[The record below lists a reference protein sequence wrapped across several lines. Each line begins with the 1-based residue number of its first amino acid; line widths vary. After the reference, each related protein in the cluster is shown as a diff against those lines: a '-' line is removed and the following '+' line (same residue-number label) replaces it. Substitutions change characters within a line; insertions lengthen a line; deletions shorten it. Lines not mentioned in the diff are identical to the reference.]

1 MFRTC
6 SLTLTS
12 RPNNHVILD
21 PITNSPLLNRLGLK
35 DNDLTKL
42 GQHLTM
48 EQWVKARQSQQ
59 QRRTKAPK
67 IDGQKYQYG
76 EKDMEIIP
84 GLLAKVHNWVG
95 SIKCDA
101 SQAVL
106 MIILQ
111 SLYLRIECL
120 SPDVDPYDCIG
131 SNA

>member
-1 MFRTC
+1 MTRLTLTVLACCSLLGTLTLQRPRCAITFYAY
-6 SLTLTS
+6 SLTLDC
-12 RPNNHVILD
+12 RPNNHVVLD
-21 PITNSPLLNRLGLK
+21 PISNSPLLNRLGLK

-84 GLLAKVHNWVG
+84 GLLAKVHN
-95 SIKCDA
+95 
-101 SQAVL
+101 
-106 MIILQ
+106 
-111 SLYLRIECL
+111 
-120 SPDVDPYDCIG
+120 
-131 SNA
+131 

>member
-1 MFRTC
+1 MLALQTLCSDVSFHLC
-6 SLTLTS
+6 SLTLDP
-12 RPNNHVILD
+12 RPNNHVVLD
-21 PITNSPLLNRLGLK
+21 PISNSPLLNRLGLK

-84 GLLAKVHNWVG
+84 GLLAKVHN
-95 SIKCDA
+95 
-101 SQAVL
+101 
-106 MIILQ
+106 
-111 SLYLRIECL
+111 
-120 SPDVDPYDCIG
+120 
-131 SNA
+131 

>member
-1 MFRTC
+1 MTRLTLTVLASCSLPGKLALQPSRCAILFHTR
-6 SLTLTS
+6 SLTLKS
-12 RPNNHVILD
+12 RPNNHVVLD
-21 PITNSPLLNRLGLK
+21 PISNSPLLNRLGLK

-84 GLLAKVHNWVG
+84 GLLAKVHN
-95 SIKCDA
+95 
-101 SQAVL
+101 
-106 MIILQ
+106 
-111 SLYLRIECL
+111 
-120 SPDVDPYDCIG
+120 
-131 SNA
+131 

>member
-1 MFRTC
+1 MIR
-6 SLTLTS
+6 LTLTVLACFSSLGRLALPTSYRGTAFRDYPLTLRS
-12 RPNNHVILD
+12 RPNNHVVLD
-21 PITNSPLLNRLGLK
+21 PITNSPLLDRLGLK

-84 GLLAKVHNWVG
+84 GLLAKVHN
-95 SIKCDA
+95 
-101 SQAVL
+101 
-106 MIILQ
+106 
-111 SLYLRIECL
+111 
-120 SPDVDPYDCIG
+120 
-131 SNA
+131 

>member
-1 MFRTC
+1 MLALQTLCSDVSFHPC
-6 SLTLTS
+6 SLTLDP
-12 RPNNHVILD
+12 RPNNHVVLD
-21 PITNSPLLNRLGLK
+21 PISNSPLLNRLGLK

-84 GLLAKVHNWVG
+84 GLLAKVHN
-95 SIKCDA
+95 
-101 SQAVL
+101 
-106 MIILQ
+106 
-111 SLYLRIECL
+111 
-120 SPDVDPYDCIG
+120 
-131 SNA
+131 

>member
-1 MFRTC
+1 MTR
-6 SLTLTS
+6 LTLTVLAYCS
-12 RPNNHVILD
+12 LLGMLALQKSYRDITFHQHLLTFHYRPNNHVVLD
-21 PITNSPLLNRLGLK
+21 PISNSPLLNRLGLK

-84 GLLAKVHNWVG
+84 GLLAKVHN
-95 SIKCDA
+95 
-101 SQAVL
+101 
-106 MIILQ
+106 
-111 SLYLRIECL
+111 
-120 SPDVDPYDCIG
+120 
-131 SNA
+131 